1 METNENNSATHQL
14 LWDAVKAVQRGKYTA
29 IQAYLKKEEQSQ
41 MNSLKPTTIIETGK
55 RRTNEAQSQ
64 QKEGHNKDQRRH
76 K

>member
-1 METNENNSATHQL
+1 METNENNSTMPQL
-14 LWDAVKAVQRGKYTA
+14 LWDTAKAVLRGKYIA

-41 MNSLKPTTIIETGK
+41 MNKVKIIETGK

-64 QKEGHNKDQRRH
+64 QKKGHNQDQRRN